1 MAELKQ
7 AHSGT
12 LKERPSERELLHG
25 RLARELAAEGMALLK
40 NEGVLP
46 LSASAPV
53 ALFGSGAAKT
63 VKGGTGSGDVNNR
76 YNVSVYQ

>member
-40 NEGVLP
+40 NEGFF
-46 LSASAPV
+46 
-53 ALFGSGAAKT
+53 LFQRQRLLRCLAAARLK
-63 VKGGTGSGDVNNR
+63 R
-76 YNVSVYQ
+76 